1 MTTLFDNLYTNNLY
15 PSSNTAAAKS
25 SPQVNSLMEN
35 KILNFT
41 ANNRRYIE
49 INSNIKVIYT

>member
-1 MTTLFDNLYTNNLY
+1 MTTLLDNLYTNNLH
-15 PSSNTAAAKS
+15 PSSNTAVAKS

-41 ANNRRYIE
+41 PNNRRYIE
-49 INSNIKVIYT
+49 LNSNIKGRYT